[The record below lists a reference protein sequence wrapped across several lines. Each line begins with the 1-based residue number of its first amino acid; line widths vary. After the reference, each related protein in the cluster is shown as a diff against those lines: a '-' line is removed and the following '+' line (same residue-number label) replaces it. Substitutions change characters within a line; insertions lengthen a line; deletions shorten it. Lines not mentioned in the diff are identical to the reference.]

1 MILFPVLLTAHI
13 VLAVSLLLPSL
24 LLPFALRSRG
34 PAPGRSRFGRVLL
47 WLQSNGTVIIG
58 AGLAITGVGMVVTLG
73 PGLLAQAWLQVALV
87 IYVANLLAA
96 FFIQR
101 PGLRRLLRM
110 SPQDSEAE
118 GERWRLRARRQR
130 YVSYLMAAAV
140 GVIGFLMMS
149 KPTL

>member
-1 MILFPVLLTAHI
+1 VNLFPILLVTHI
-13 VLAVSLLLPSL
+13 VLAVSLLLPSV

-34 PAPGRSRFGRVLL
+34 PAPGHSRFGRVLL

-58 AGLAITGVGMVVTLG
+58 AGLAITGVGMLLTLG
-73 PGLLAQAWLQVALV
+73 PALLGQLWLQVALV
-87 IYVANLLAA
+87 IYAANLVAA

-101 PGLRRLLRM
+101 PGLRRLLGM
-110 SPQDSEAE
+110 HPEASEAE
-118 GERWRLRARRQR
+118 RLKWRERARRQR